1 MAVWSMEECVFDR
14 GQTSHKV
21 NLFDMQTKY
30 ADVVPLGDVL
40 SYLDDLSRDLYA
52 TQSLAMP
59 APVEQ
64 R

>member
-52 TQSLAMP
+52 T
-59 APVEQ
+59 
-64 R
+64 